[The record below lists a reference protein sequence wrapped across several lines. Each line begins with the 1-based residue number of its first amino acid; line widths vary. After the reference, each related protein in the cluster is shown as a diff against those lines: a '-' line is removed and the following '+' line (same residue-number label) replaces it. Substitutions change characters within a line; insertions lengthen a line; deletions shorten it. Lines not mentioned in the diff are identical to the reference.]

1 MIIFKL
7 KKKVSLYIYIYVI
20 HTHIY
25 GIYVYRCVYID
36 VDIGTDIDTLFLLEH
51 LFPAS
56 AMKRMMWH
64 EIDACLCLRKYMVTL
79 SYSLENCHWAC

>member
-1 MIIFKL
+1 MCIFKL
-7 KKKVSLYIYIYVI
+7 KKRSLYICYT

-25 GIYVYRCVYID
+25 GIFLYRYVCID
-36 VDIGTDIDTLFLLEH
+36 VDIGTDIDTLFLLEN

-56 AMKRMMWH
+56 AMKRIMCH